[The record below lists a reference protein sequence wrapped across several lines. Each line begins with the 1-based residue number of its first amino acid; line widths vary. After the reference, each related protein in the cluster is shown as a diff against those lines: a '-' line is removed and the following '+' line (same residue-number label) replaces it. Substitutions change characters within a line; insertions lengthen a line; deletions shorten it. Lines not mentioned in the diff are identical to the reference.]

1 MGMTQLAICVS
12 GPTAAGKS
20 ALCRTLSE
28 QLSASTISFGAYVRH
43 LADEEG
49 GLVNVPALQDLGA
62 SLLRELGY
70 PELLRRTTE
79 YAHAQG
85 TIVVVDGI
93 RDTTMLEEVR
103 RAFRDTYHVFLDTP
117 DAVRFQRWRDRGDDD
132 RPGDNEAFA
141 AIGRHQLEIS
151 VAPLRSLADVVLDGR
166 LPLIAMAERI
176 TRGLAARGW
185 ALPDSSA

>member
-20 ALCRTLSE
+20 ELSRTISE
-28 QLSASTISFGAYVRH
+28 QLSASTVSFGAYVRH
-43 LADEEG
+43 IADRDRRSAT
-49 GLVNVPALQDLGA
+49 VPALQDLGA

-85 TIVVVDGI
+85 TIVVIDGI
-93 RDTTMLEEVR
+93 RDTTMLDEVR

-117 DAVRFQRWRDRGDDD
+117 DEVRFERWSARGDNDQ
-132 RPGDNEAFA
+132 PGDKEAFA
-141 AIGRHQLEIS
+141 AIGRHQLEVS
-151 VAPLRSLADVVLDGR
+151 VASLRALADVVLDGR
-166 LPLIAMAERI
+166 LPLAALAGRI
-176 TRGLAARGW
+176 THGLTARGW
-185 ALPDSSA
+185 ALPNSSA